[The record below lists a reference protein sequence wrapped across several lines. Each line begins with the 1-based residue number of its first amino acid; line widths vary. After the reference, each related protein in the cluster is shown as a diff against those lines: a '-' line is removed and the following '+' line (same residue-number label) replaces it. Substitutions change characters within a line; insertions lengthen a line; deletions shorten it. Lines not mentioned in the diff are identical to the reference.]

1 MKAAEDAGQGGRAA
15 AERAPGHEAA
25 RGEPYDPRTV
35 QEKWQERWAALGP
48 FRASDD
54 PADPRERFYMVDM
67 FPYPSGDLHMGHA
80 EAYAVGDAMARY
92 FFQRGHN
99 VLHPIGWDAFG
110 LPAENAAIR
119 NNSHPADWTYKNI
132 ETQAASF
139 ARYAVSFDWS
149 RRLYTCD
156 PAYYRWNQW
165 LFLRFFERGLA
176 YRKGGYVNWCPK
188 DQTVLA
194 NEQVIAGRCERCGT
208 EVVRRVLTQWYFK
221 ITEYADRLL
230 ADAEALEGNC
240 PDRVLTMQRN
250 WIGRS
255 TGADVDFVVEGR
267 DEPITVY
274 TTRPD
279 TLYGATFMVVA
290 ADSTLASELCAEG
303 QRAEF
308 EAYLAQVRK
317 LTDIER
323 QSTDR
328 EKTGVFLGV
337 YAVNPVNGERIP
349 MWAADYVL
357 PDYGTGAIMAV
368 PAHDQRDLD
377 FARKFGL
384 PVQIVVATDQPDPA
398 ATGVATP
405 GDGVLV
411 NSGPLDG
418 LSKREA
424 IDRITD
430 ILSGK
435 GLGKAAVNYRLRDWL
450 LSRQR
455 FWGTPI
461 PIIHCPSCG
470 EVPVPEEQLP
480 VELPDLRGADLTPK
494 GVSPLA
500 AATDWVNVECPK
512 CGGPAKRDTDTMDTF
527 VDSSWYQFRYTS
539 PRYEG
544 GPFRQEDVERWAPV
558 DLYVGGV
565 EHAIL
570 HLLYARFFTKV
581 LQDMGLLS
589 FGEPF
594 TRLINQGQVINRG
607 KAMSK
612 SLGNGVDLG
621 EQIALYGVDAIRL
634 TMVFASPPQDDI
646 DWADVNPD
654 AMVKFLGRVRRIAA
668 DVAAAGT
675 PQRDFG
681 DGHRDLRRV
690 VHRIVDEVTRQVE
703 SFHLNVAV
711 ARLMEL
717 VSAVR
722 KAIDSGAGPAD
733 PAVREGAEA
742 LAVMLSLFAPYTA
755 EECWEVL
762 GGLDHVGP
770 DGIQSVARAS
780 WPVADP
786 ALLVQE
792 TITCVVQVNGKVRDR
807 LEVSPDI
814 TEAELRDL
822 ALAASGAA
830 RALTGLG
837 IQRVVVRPPKL
848 VNIVAALHAAENRYH
863 LAEDGGVI
871 AEDRRE
877 GRVVGHQPDVP
888 VALLE
893 RLDGGLAVDHGRDDL
908 AVLRV
913 LLLADDDPVPVGDGS
928 VDHRVTGD
936 LEHEQVALAD

>member
-1 MKAAEDAGQGGRAA
+1 MTAVENAD
-15 AERAPGHEAA
+15 EAQ
-25 RGEPYDPRTV
+25 RYDPRDI
-35 QEKWQERWAALGP
+35 QDKWQARWAEIEP

-54 PADPRERFYMVDM
+54 PGDPRERYYLVDM

-80 EAYAVGDAMARY
+80 EAYAIGDAMARY
-92 FFQRGHN
+92 WFLRGKN

-110 LPAENAAIR
+110 LPAENAAIK
-119 NNSHPADWTYKNI
+119 NNTHPVDWTYKNI

-139 ARYAVSFDWS
+139 RRYATSFDWS
-149 RRLYTCD
+149 RRLQTCD
-156 PAYYRWNQW
+156 PEYYHWNQW
-165 LFLRFFERGLA
+165 LFLRFYERGLA
-176 YRKGGYVNWCPK
+176 YRKGGYVNWCPR

-230 ADAEALEGNC
+230 ADAADLEGKW

-255 TGADVDFVVEGR
+255 TGAAVDFAIEGR
-267 DEPITVY
+267 DETVTVF

-279 TLYGATFMVVA
+279 TLYGATFFVVA
-290 ADSTLASELCAEG
+290 ADSALAAELCAPER
-303 QRAEF
+303 RAEF
-308 EAYLAQVRK
+308 DAYLEQVRK

-323 QSTDR
+323 QSTER

-337 YAVNPVNGERIP
+337 HAVNPVNGERIGV
-349 MWAADYVL
+349 WAADYVL

-384 PVQIVVATDQPDPA
+384 PVRMVVATDQPDPA
-398 ATGVATP
+398 QTGVATA

-418 LSKREA
+418 LSKAEA
-424 IDRITD
+424 ISRIIQ
-430 ILSGK
+430 ILADK
-435 GLGKAAVNYRLRDWL
+435 GLGEAAVNYRLRDWL
-450 LSRQR
+450 VSRQR

-470 EVPVPEEQLP
+470 EVPVPEDQLP
-480 VELPDLRGADLTPK
+480 VVLPDLRGADLAPRGT
-494 GVSPLA
+494 SPLA
-500 AATDWVNVECPK
+500 AAADWVNVECPK
-512 CGGPAKRDTDTMDTF
+512 CGGAALRDTDTMDTF
-527 VDSSWYQFRYTS
+527 VDSSWYQFRYCS
-539 PRYEG
+539 PRYAD
-544 GPFRQEDVERWAPV
+544 GPFRTDDVARWAPV

-594 TRLINQGQVINRG
+594 TRLINQGQVINGG

-621 EQIALYGVDAIRL
+621 EQIALYGVDGIRL
-634 TMVFASPPQDDI
+634 TMIFASPPQDDI

-654 AMVKFLGRVRRIAA
+654 AMVKFLGRVWRIAS
-668 DVAAAGT
+668 DVAAAGAAT
-675 PQRDFG
+675 GAADGG
-681 DGHRDLRRV
+681 DRELRRV
-690 VHRIVDEVTRQVE
+690 THRVIDEVTRQVE
-703 SFHLNVAV
+703 GYHLNVAV

-717 VSAVR
+717 VSATR
-722 KAIDSGAGPAD
+722 KAIDSGPGAAD
-733 PAVREGAEA
+733 PAVREAAEA

-755 EECWEVL
+755 EECWEAL
-762 GGLDHVGP
+762 GGPARSGASVPSVGK
-770 DGIQSVARAS
+770 AA
-780 WPVADP
+780 WPAADP

-792 TITCVVQVNGKVRDR
+792 SVTCVVQVNGKVRDR
-807 LEVSPDI
+807 LEVSPEI
-814 TEAELRDL
+814 TGDELRDL
-822 ALAASGAA
+822 ALAAPGVT
-830 RALTGLG
+830 RALGELG
-837 IQRVVVRPPKL
+837 VQRVIVRPPKL
-848 VNIVAALHAAENRYH
+848 VNIVA
-863 LAEDGGVI
+863 
-871 AEDRRE
+871 
-877 GRVVGHQPDVP
+877 Q
-888 VALLE
+888 
-893 RLDGGLAVDHGRDDL
+893 
-908 AVLRV
+908 
-913 LLLADDDPVPVGDGS
+913 
-928 VDHRVTGD
+928 
-936 LEHEQVALAD
+936 